1 MSLKIKK
8 KKHNSSNIYLKENIY
23 DTKTLLKLSML
34 NELLFSNNNGLKINI
49 KKKQS
54 KTPSKSIKRK
64 ARTPLPFSPKE
75 RVIESNKKTK
85 ESKKEKIK

>member
-1 MSLKIKK
+1 MSLKIQK

-49 KKKQS
+49 KKTIKNSFKDNEKKS
-54 KTPSKSIKRK
+54 KNS
-64 ARTPLPFSPKE
+64 FSFF
-75 RVIESNKKTK
+75 S
-85 ESKKEKIK
+85 

>member
-1 MSLKIKK
+1 MSLKIQK

-54 KTPSKSIKRK
+54 KTPSKSIKEK
-64 ARTPLPFSPKE
+64 QELLFLFLQ
-75 RVIESNKKTK
+75 
-85 ESKKEKIK
+85 KKE

>member
-1 MSLKIKK
+1 MSLKIQK

-64 ARTPLPFSPKE
+64 ARTHLHFSQKE
-75 RVIESNKKTK
+75 RIIE
-85 ESKKEKIK
+85 